1 MGERVRV
8 TPNPAVLVQ
17 KIIANANARIA
28 EQTDN
33 RPACLRV
40 AIEQAYELADA
51 QTKVLFELHPMHP
64 ITEPEQLVV
73 FQTLFTKL
81 IEV

>member
-1 MGERVRV
+1 MEKGQEII
-8 TPNPAVLVQ
+8 PAALVQ
-17 KIIANANARIA
+17 ETIANAKARIT
-28 EQTDN
+28 EQSAD

-40 AIEQAYELADA
+40 AIEQAYDSADA
-51 QTKVLFELHPMHP
+51 QTRVLFELRPTHP